1 MNADHKQQHKVD
13 LIIEEILNKSFTPK
27 ENKKGVRLCWLFCME
42 IVKELNGHLRN
53 SPKGLSQ
60 IPKAKKW
67 SVVLF
72 NFKYDWHAG
81 IVWPDGLHFIHY
93 DEDKNKICCDRLSGF
108 PWRFYIE
115 GYYAW

>member
-60 IPKAKKW
+60 IPKAKDDLDLIK
-67 SVVLF
+67 LRIL
-72 NFKYDWHAG
+72 G
-81 IVWPDGLHFIHY
+81 IRSQNESSSIPVEPHILRKSRKPRDIL
-93 DEDKNKICCDRLSGF
+93 DELVG
-108 PWRFYIE
+108 
-115 GYYAW
+115 G